1 MLFQIYPQIVCM
13 KGCLVA
19 FGRLF
24 FGVGFQMCSEMSSS
38 TEIVRI
44 FDTSFNIS
52 IPFPEVFFL
61 KNWFHHHIYFVVVVK
76 FVIAK
81 DIFGKD
87 SRNGK

>member
-1 MLFQIYPQIVCM
+1 M
-13 KGCLVA
+13 
-19 FGRLF
+19 R
-24 FGVGFQMCSEMSSS
+24 SS

-52 IPFPEVFFL
+52 IPFPEVFL
-61 KNWFHHHIYFVVVVK
+61 LNKNWIHHHIYFVVVVK